1 MRIRR
6 LNFLPKS
13 IKFALLQ
20 SSDSEWEDSSSS
32 SSESSPSE
40 NIFKSERLK
49 KWATLA
55 KNEEDVKNS
64 QSIENQEKTKSK
76 PIKEENKIE
85 ELPEEKTEEELQD
98 KRPTLQK
105 PKFMMNNSERSPK
118 KANNSKECFDLKLSQ
133 ERLLDFPM
141 VVEEKSNGIPEEI
154 KEESKLQTKESP
166 TDDPDFKSRFQEA
179 QRLSR
184 LGLHLDVSGSP
195 ENKQDFLSA
204 ERENVLES
212 RKTSEEPPTKP
223 LSISESG
230 DFLQEFFNEAR
241 ENIRE
246 VIELLLMRE
255 NSLKNLLGAVK
266 VDKEAD
272 VIGDSLKRMRD
283 FEGFMQNIA
292 NKPFTN
298 EITEELKRYLGD
310 LKEIKETINEKYKK
324 NVMRT
329 PEKLKGHDQQF
340 DFRRPSIEN
349 MTQFQQSLDN
359 IKSKIRESMN
369 TISKDTHV
377 TKKRACDIEEIE
389 RRLEIEM
396 HKMRSI
402 HRKDSF
408 KSDCESLH
416 GMLDEAYQNIES
428 LRNRDVLS
436 KDVLTESFQKVEN
449 SQQNLK
455 AFYTKLIEKQEQIVF
470 EDVEKEN
477 GNLKV
482 IKKTQDQLN
491 LLRSYLKEAMDGE
504 GCEKG

>member
-1 MRIRR
+1 M
-6 LNFLPKS
+6 
-13 IKFALLQ
+13 
-20 SSDSEWEDSSSS
+20 
-32 SSESSPSE
+32 
-40 NIFKSERLK
+40 
-49 KWATLA
+49 
-55 KNEEDVKNS
+55 KNS
-64 QSIENQEKTKSK
+64 QSREDPEKTKSK

-85 ELPEEKTEEELQD
+85 EETEEEPQD

-105 PKFMMNNSERSPK
+105 PKFIMNNSERSPK
-118 KANNSKECFDLKLSQ
+118 KENNSKESFDVRLSQ
-133 ERLLDFPM
+133 ERPLEFLPK
-141 VVEEKSNGIPEEI
+141 VVEEKSKFSIGIPEEM

-184 LGLHLDVSGSP
+184 LGLHLNLSSDSP
-195 ENKQDFLSA
+195 ENRQDFLSA
-204 ERENVLES
+204 ERDNVLES
-212 RKTSEEPPTKP
+212 RKTNEEPPTRP
-223 LSISESG
+223 LSIAESG

-266 VDKEAD
+266 VDKESD
-272 VIGDSLKRMRD
+272 IISDSLKRMRD
-283 FEGFMQNIA
+283 FEGFLQNIA

-298 EITEELKRYLGD
+298 EISEELKRYLSD
-310 LKEIKETINEKYKK
+310 LKEIKETINEKFKK

-329 PEKLKGHDQQF
+329 PEKLKGHGQQF
-340 DFRRPSIEN
+340 DFKRPSIEN

-359 IKSKIRESMN
+359 LKSKIRESMN
-369 TISKDTHV
+369 NISKDAPG
-377 TKKRACDIEEIE
+377 TKKRARDIEEIE
-389 RRLEIEM
+389 RELEIEM
-396 HKMRSI
+396 NKMRSI

-408 KSDCESLH
+408 KSDCESLY

-428 LRNRDVLS
+428 LRNRDVLN
-436 KDVLTESFQKVEN
+436 KDVLTESFLRVES

-470 EDVEKEN
+470 EDLEKEN

-482 IKKTQDQLN
+482 IRKTQDQLN